1 MPLLLYLLTAL
12 ALLALTHRFVTP
24 LSRAAAVVLIA
35 MPLLFVGYA
44 LVTGGVYAPIDH
56 PYQSEPL
63 AALRG
68 EYGIGAPHNIA
79 VTDIYSQMLPWRRV
93 VQESLARGEWPL
105 WNPYNLCGHLLAA
118 GAQSA
123 VFSPFTWLACLLPA
137 AQSFTYTA
145 AIAFFAAGLCAFLF
159 ARELALSEAA
169 SLVGAAA
176 WLCSTSIVLYIEWP
190 LGFASAC
197 MPLVMLA
204 ARRIVTAPAVRS
216 GALLAFTLTL
226 VLLLG
231 HPETLL
237 HIVLIASAYAIFTM
251 IRLRVKPLRPVATA
265 LVAGIIALALCAI
278 QILPMREAIT
288 QSAEYEYKVRV
299 WSHEDRSAPR
309 VQMLAYL
316 ATDLFPY
323 LYLRKWEQPELPPLR
338 AESFAVGSIALAL
351 ALFAVV
357 RRRGEAWFFA
367 ASAVA
372 CIAVAIAWGP
382 AANAL
387 QHFPLLNIT
396 HNERLAFAAAM
407 LLAILAAMG
416 ADEATRDRHAAAITC
431 GVMLAL
437 LAAGTWWLTRHV
449 RLAPLPNDWGTY
461 KIHAELG
468 FLAAATLL
476 FALPRTRFA
485 LPLFLGLLLA
495 QRTISEAGAHKTF
508 PTRAAYPHLALFDGL
523 ANIREPFR
531 IVGLKYALIPATNVF
546 YRLEDARGYDAV
558 TYMGTGRTFPLWCQ
572 HQVVW
577 FNRVDDLTRPF
588 LSFLNIRFAVAA
600 DDAPIPNGWRRVAAM
615 PGSML
620 LENANVIPRVSI
632 PKRVR
637 LGGTPEQQLA
647 EMLGETDFRERA
659 WVDADAPAPERIN
672 GPGRVV
678 LRERDRRGAYRLD
691 ADMQGD
697 GWVVVSDTAWNG
709 WRAYIDGRRVKPT
722 RANLAFVAVFVPRG
736 HHDVRLVYLPE
747 SFVAGRTISG
757 VALLASVSVLL
768 VRRRRRQ
775 HDVGR

>member
-1 MPLLLYLLTAL
+1 MTLVLYLLTAL
-12 ALLALTHRFVTP
+12 ALLALAHRFVTP
-24 LSRAAAVVLIA
+24 LSRAAAIVLVA

-63 AALRG
+63 AALKG

-105 WNPYNLCGHLLAA
+105 WNAYNLCGHLLAA
-118 GAQSA
+118 GAQAA
-123 VFSPFTWLACLLPA
+123 VFSPFTWIACLLPA
-137 AQSFTYTA
+137 AQSFTFTA

-159 ARELALSEAA
+159 ARELELSECA
-169 SLVGAAA
+169 SLIGAAA
-176 WLCSTSIVLYIEWP
+176 WLGSTSIVLYIEWP

-204 ARRIVTAPAVRS
+204 ARRIVTAPTVRS
-216 GALLAFTLTL
+216 AALLTATLTL
-226 VLLLG
+226 VLMLG

-237 HIVLIASAYAIFTM
+237 HVVLLASAYAVFTM
-251 IRLRVKPLRPVATA
+251 IRLRIAPMRPIVTA
-265 LVAGIIALALCAI
+265 LVAGLVALALCAI
-278 QILPMREAIT
+278 QILPMRKAIA

-299 WSHEDRSAPR
+299 WSHEDRAAPR
-309 VQMLAYL
+309 TQMLAYL

-323 LYLRKWEQPELPPLR
+323 LYLRKWEVPELPPLR

-351 ALFAVV
+351 AAFAVT
-357 RRRGEAWFFA
+357 RRRGDTWFFV
-367 ASAVA
+367 ASAIA

-387 QHFPLLNIT
+387 QHFPLLDIT

-407 LLAILAAMG
+407 FLAFLAAIG
-416 ADEATRDRHAAAITC
+416 AEEALRAPRAAALPC
-431 GVMLAL
+431 GIVLAL
-437 LAAGTWWLTRHV
+437 LAAGTWWLTQHV

-461 KIHAELG
+461 RIHAELG
-468 FLAAATLL
+468 FLAAAALL
-476 FALPRTRFA
+476 FAFTRTRAA
-485 LPLFLGLLLA
+485 LPLLLGLLLA
-495 QRTISEAGAHKTF
+495 QRTISESGAHKTF
-508 PTRAAYPHLALFDGL
+508 PAHAAYPHLALFDSL

-531 IVGLKYALIPATNVF
+531 IVGLKYALIPATNV
-546 YRLEDARGYDAV
+546 YYGLEDARGYDAV

-577 FNRVDDLTRPF
+577 FNRVADLTRPF

-600 DDAPIPNGWRRVAAM
+600 DDAPVPNGWRKVAAM

-620 LENANVIPRVSI
+620 LENANVIPRVSV

-647 EMLGETDFRERA
+647 EMLQETDFRDRM
-659 WVDADAPAPERIN
+659 WVDAATPAPERVN
-672 GPGRVV
+672 GPGSIV
-678 LRERDRRGAYRLD
+678 LRERSRRGMYRFD

-709 WRAYIDGRRVKPT
+709 WRAYIDGRRVKST
-722 RANLAFVAVFVPRG
+722 RANLAFVSVFVPRG
-736 HHDVRLVYLPE
+736 RHDVRLVYLPE
-747 SFVAGRTISG
+747 SFVRGRAISA
-757 VALLASVSVLL
+757 VTLIALAAFALTRARSARSA
-768 VRRRRRQ
+768 
-775 HDVGR
+775 